1 MNDYTIKIKLLSDA
15 VPGSGEGYGAVI
27 NADIVFDELGIPFI
41 PAKRIKG
48 CLRESANDVCAMLFE
63 SGMESMS
70 LNFSRENEDE
80 FDMVKEIFGKQ
91 GQEKS
96 TPIYFS
102 NLTLPQYE
110 DNFNALSYFKHK
122 YPDVVSTE
130 GIVETFTYIRQQTAI
145 EEDSGT
151 ADDHSL
157 RSIRVLKKG
166 VEFQG
171 TVSLEKQEPQVEY
184 LLQLACMN
192 LRRFGTKRTRG
203 FGEIECRLL
212 KDGREIN
219 VDFLWEES

>member
-1 MNDYTIKIKLLSDA
+1 MKDYTIKIKLLSDA

-27 NADIVFDELGIPFI
+27 DADIVFDELGIPFI

-48 CLRESANDVCAMLFE
+48 CLRESANDICAMLSE
-63 SGMESMS
+63 SGPASIS
-70 LNFSRENEDE
+70 LNFNREKEEE
-80 FDMVKEIFGKQ
+80 FEIVKEIFGKQ

-96 TPIYFS
+96 APIYFS

-122 YPDVVSTE
+122 YPILVTTE
-130 GIVETFTYIRQQTAI
+130 GIVEAFTYIRQQTAI

-171 TVSLEKQEPQVEY
+171 TVSLEKQEPEIDY

-212 KDGREIN
+212 TDGQEIN

>member
-1 MNDYTIKIKLLSDA
+1 MKDYTIKIKLLSDA

-27 NADIVFDELGIPFI
+27 DADIIFDELGIPFI

-48 CLRESANDVCAMLFE
+48 CLRESANDVCAMLSGSGLE
-63 SGMESMS
+63 SIS
-70 LNFSRENEDE
+70 LNFTREKEDD
-80 FDMVKEIFGKQ
+80 FDIVKEIFGKQ

-96 TPIYFS
+96 APIYLS
-102 NLTLPQYE
+102 NFTLPQYE

-122 YPDVVSTE
+122 YPAVVSIE
-130 GIVETFTYIRQQTAI
+130 SIVETFTYIRQQTAI
-145 EEDSGT
+145 EEATGT

-171 TVSLEKQEPQVEY
+171 TVSLEKQEQGIDK

-212 KDGREIN
+212 KDGQEIN
-219 VDFLWEES
+219 VDFLWEEL

>member
-27 NADIVFDELGIPFI
+27 DADIVFDELGIPFI

-48 CLRESANDVCAMLFE
+48 CLREAANDVCAMLSASGLE
-63 SGMESMS
+63 SIS
-70 LNFSRENEDE
+70 LKFTREKDDE
-80 FDMVKEIFGKQ
+80 FDIVKDIFGKQ

-96 TPIYFS
+96 APIYFS
-102 NLTLPQYE
+102 NLTLTQYE

-122 YPDVVSTE
+122 YPALVSTE

-145 EEDSGT
+145 EEESGT

-171 TVSLEKQEPQVEY
+171 TVSLEKQEPGIDH
-184 LLQLACMN
+184 LLQLVCMN
-192 LRRFGTKRTRG
+192 LRRFGSKRTRG

-212 KDGREIN
+212 KDGQEIN
-219 VDFLWEES
+219 TDFLWEES

>member
-15 VPGSGEGYGAVI
+15 LPGSGEGYGAVI
-27 NADIVFDELGIPFI
+27 DADIVFDELGIPFI

-48 CLRESANDVCAMLFE
+48 CLRESANDVCAMLSA
-63 SGMESMS
+63 SGPGSIS
-70 LNFSRENEDE
+70 LKFTGEKQDE
-80 FDMVKEIFGKQ
+80 FDIVKEIFGER

-96 TPIYFS
+96 APIYFS

-110 DNFNALSYFKHK
+110 DNFNALYYFKEK
-122 YPDVVSTE
+122 YPALVSTE

-145 EEDSGT
+145 EEESGT
-151 ADDHSL
+151 ADNHSL

-171 TVSLEKQEPQVEY
+171 TVSLEKQEPGIDH
-184 LLQLACMN
+184 LLQMACMN
-192 LRRFGTKRTRG
+192 LRRFGSKRTRG

-219 VDFLWEES
+219 VDFLWEE

>member
-1 MNDYTIKIKLLSDA
+1 MKEYKIKIKLLSDA

-27 NADIVFDELGIPFI
+27 DADIVFDELGIPFI

-48 CLRESANDVCAMLFE
+48 CLRESANDICAMLFE
-63 SGMESMS
+63 SGIEGISID
-70 LNFSRENEDE
+70 LSREKDE
-80 FDMVKEIFGKQ
+80 NFQVVKNIFGNR
-91 GQEKS
+91 GEDKS
-96 TPIYFS
+96 APIYFS
-102 NLTLPQYE
+102 NLTIPHYE

-122 YPDVVSTE
+122 YPLVVSSE

-145 EEDSGT
+145 DEDSGT

-166 VEFQG
+166 AEFEG
-171 TVSLEKQEPQVEY
+171 TVRMEKQEPGIDY
-184 LLQLACMN
+184 FLQLACLN
-192 LRRFGTKRTRG
+192 FRRFGTKRTRG

-212 KDGREIN
+212 KDGQEIN